1 MSEVIESRVVEMRF
15 DNSQFESNVRESM
28 KTIDNLKSNLNFE
41 GAVKGLDK
49 FKVDIDASGAVRGL
63 NEISEAAS
71 ECDLSALT
79 ESTESVKLS
88 FSALEIFAVTAL
100 GKIASAAIDAG
111 AKAVNAF
118 AIQPITDGFAEY
130 NQQLKSTRVITSNTG
145 QELEEVTRVLDDLNE
160 YADKTIYSF
169 GDMTQAMGYFTS
181 ALGKNSAESAAII
194 AKGISNWAAST
205 GQGNEV
211 AKRVMYQVSQGLS
224 TGSFRLMDWKSIENT
239 GAMAGQ
245 IYQKEFIKTAQELY
259 GYTLDEIMVDKSGK
273 AVTAFRDSLQSGWL
287 TNEVFLKTMEKF
299 ANVNGDFQ
307 WMEDAATKILTFSD
321 LLDTVREQLGTGW
334 GDTWKIVFGTFE
346 DSIKFFT
353 GISDIIGKFIG
364 YINDTRNAIVQIWS
378 DMGGRKLLF
387 GISEEDVGAVGK
399 ALEGILNLV
408 KQVHDGFVDG
418 FGSVIISQAL
428 YDLSE
433 IISDFANGL
442 ERLSRL
448 TIVYDVIKS
457 ISTVLSSVYY
467 IIKDLYQI
475 VEPFVDLAFTIVE
488 KILSGISEITNGI
501 ANFVDLVATEVTVL
515 SDKLTYPFKIA
526 SEFIAGTLG
535 GVLDFISEKIS
546 SMFEFLKQFDVFG
559 IFSKDISDPVL
570 SELNKIDS
578 KIEKTAN
585 NAGKGI
591 KSVSDRL
598 AALGIEISSEN
609 DLKGDGW
616 QEIFWNAMNEEKKAQ
631 HYATELWEEVKKAD
645 DLTNGDNVAKTWL
658 DAAVDGGFYD
668 PGVYEELY
676 DIWKQWAGE
685 GEYASESVKDIN
697 NNIKNTERNSDS
709 LNNSLQEV
717 NKTLEQT
724 EESGHK
730 VSLSLSL
737 GDDKEYEALKK
748 EADSSGSYNWWDLI
762 SESDKSKHFVVDYWD
777 VLTDKQREWWKQYSL
792 ELGLFTKEE
801 LSLLENTEK
810 TVAEILRDRDNVLE
824 KKKNEADLWWDLID
838 DDKKKQYFMGEYWD
852 VLTDKQRESW
862 RKRAEEY
869 KLYDPEEYARLL
881 SEMAAA
887 EEAAFSPESTEEIAE
902 STNVI
907 GDWFNKASKIPVI
920 GGFLEKFS
928 WLTTKT
934 VKNAKSFGSAV
945 NTSFGGFFEFVKL
958 LNGTDLTFFQ
968 KFSVASTYFKD
979 HVVDY
984 LGELVAK
991 NFKSLGEVITKSDL
1005 VSKVTTFTS
1014 SVKERFTDFKGYVK
1028 DINANA
1034 QLTFHEKFNAVLD
1047 YFNTNILGFY
1057 GKQIKDKFSEIA
1069 EAISNNKIV
1078 TNLSSLGS
1086 ATKTKFGEFRD
1097 YITELNVNTEL
1108 TFPEKFGKA
1117 LEFLKTNVIDYF
1129 SELINKNL
1137 KTLGIDIEKVGKEI
1151 SDAFSNAANFILQT
1165 LNKFGINTEAIRKF
1179 FWNDDGT
1186 LKSIPEIIT
1195 ELGNK
1200 IEQALNTVKDKLRS
1214 VYEQFFPS
1222 TAEGELTGPLGW
1234 LISAKEK
1241 VDNFIE
1247 SLFGSNKKL
1256 EEEEGKTSGNG
1267 LLTTALGVLGL
1278 TGGSSIMKTIGNMNS
1293 LFSFGKNVGIAGKF
1307 DFGKIAIGVALAAGA
1322 FGLLSKIDFLKLG
1335 IDFSG
1340 FTNYF
1345 KDSEG
1350 NLLSIPDTI
1359 DKISASISNSKIGQW
1374 VGNTSQVIGKNF
1386 STAFSLLKE
1395 KSAFFGAF
1403 IEQLNGSDL
1412 TFPQKFSLATIYF
1425 KDHFVIPFG
1434 DLIKKNLKTIGIDI
1448 DGFLGKF
1455 KGTEGEWLSVGD
1467 LIAKVGSKISE
1478 EIEIQKKKFEQT
1490 SVGQWINTQ
1499 IETFKASHPKL
1510 VEWLGSV
1517 KTNVSDVFN
1526 WVGDTAKVI
1535 GRNVSTTFTLF
1546 GDKFA
1551 IFKEHITDLNEN
1563 TELTFPQK
1571 LKGALDYLKKDF
1583 IYPFAEIAKK
1593 NLKTIGIDLDAFFN
1607 YFKDNEGNWLSI
1619 SDIITKV
1626 GTSIHDAFSD
1636 LKTKFEQ
1643 SKFSQ
1648 WICKKFDSISEWL
1661 GNFTDNIGRFIGP
1674 IIGGAG
1680 FIFLLTRIGQM
1691 FDFITSIGQVI
1702 SGRTPN
1708 ARAEAFAKNA
1718 QSLAGIIRDIAAAV
1732 LIISVALGGLS
1743 MLNQDELAR
1752 ASDSINQVLRTV
1764 AVLSGVFA
1772 VMSFFKSR
1780 KETVQSGALAL
1791 LEISGAVM
1799 LIAGAFRLI
1808 TTIKLS
1814 TDILWYLGILGVL
1827 MGMVVALGRLSPKM
1841 EGSKGTFIGMIGIAT
1856 AVLEMVGALYLV
1868 QLMLESHQGIGW
1880 ALVTL
1885 IGLVGTFAILCQA
1898 AKNVKWQSGLGLI
1911 LMAYSLRSMVDS
1923 LEYLFES
1930 DFLDKFRDDLVA
1942 NLIKIGS
1949 VFGALYLLAGAN
1961 KLAGGGKAGLSMI
1974 SIASSVLI
1982 LTYAIEEISK
1992 VPTDSLLPA
2001 LGVVTALT
2009 IVMGGVLTLYS
2020 KWGGS
2025 ASTSLK
2031 GMIVT
2036 TTNIYSV
2043 VIAVLLL
2050 CAAVAAL
2057 SFIDQTQ
2064 LITAGSVVAGLAAVV
2079 GTIAVFM
2086 AKFSKGS
2093 SWTKSLGLL
2102 TSATSVAV
2110 AMGAL
2115 LWALDHYIPDKSN
2128 LMTIAGSV
2136 SLLTGVIGTLG
2147 IVFALINE
2155 KLRVQFPS
2163 MGDMLKLF
2171 GTFVIVMAGVGTVLT
2186 LMANYIPENTS
2197 TERLWTITEIVGVL
2211 TGVVSVLAGLFGKL
2225 EIKFKDPLNMLFGL
2239 VDMIVV
2245 VASMGAMITLMAK
2258 HIPSDVDSE
2267 KLWSITETVGIL
2279 TIVVAGLSAFFGTV
2293 ANVDL
2298 GSVTK
2303 AAGAMLI
2310 FGGAIEVLALFA
2322 GVVYEW
2328 QGENIEKV
2336 VSIVE
2341 RIGKGLM
2348 KMFDSAMNT
2357 LGKLNWWQ
2365 LVAVLGTTVA
2375 ALGVLSAFGIEMAV
2389 NIGGFILVV
2398 GLISDLILFLTSL
2411 IFRDQKKGI
2420 DNFISTVERLG
2431 KGLTKMFDKITNALG
2446 KLNWWQLVAVVGTAV
2461 AAFAALGSA
2470 GALIGANLAVFE
2482 IEMAAAAAIVVTIF
2496 DITLPAFEKFANDGI
2511 PIFEKIATG
2520 IIKIVSI
2527 IIEGIVANVETIIG
2541 CLKDFVAFATSD
2553 FDIERVEQA
2562 IGIASQLAEV
2572 IGAFVGDNFLDMLG
2586 KFVGEKLFGETNRDA
2601 FVKNAECLTEV
2612 LNSFKLNIS
2621 FWTAADIEKVSSAV
2635 LIADQLTDVCNK
2647 FGDTGLVGSVMNFI
2661 TNGKWGEII
2670 AQGFVTDVEA
2680 LGTSLNTFC
2689 TQINGISAINL
2700 GKAAMALVIADHMI
2714 ALVKKFQPDSI
2725 LEAAFDALK
2734 NKWFADDNS
2743 NSFNTQITNLSGAV
2757 SNFCGEVENWTV
2769 PTGYESKF
2777 IIVDKMI
2784 EFIEKM
2790 PYLNAD
2796 QMDFAEFGE
2805 TIKEFCEA
2813 FKIAMISLNDALSK
2827 EGIKDYDSKIAM
2839 IDQLIEIA
2847 GKLPDAKSA
2856 MGQFFGYSKQ
2866 EDFKQFGDDIASF
2879 AGNLKSFAETM
2890 NEVPE
2895 LKDWDTKKTVVQSL
2909 IDMAKILPEGNSVG
2923 ENLVGYDFLLT
2934 FGQFG
2939 KDIASFAESFDTFVT
2954 KLNGFDVNDKSLE
2967 KLGYVIAIIGM
2978 LSELAKT
2985 LPQSFTKSDVSGSAE
3000 SISTFTQSF
3009 SEFMHDIIGDK
3020 DFNVNPW
3027 GKTNFSN
3034 TLFDQ
3039 INRIF
3044 GELDKLGEFTD
3055 DRKSKLEMLASPDGP
3070 IQMLS
3075 NLAKNLPSAI
3085 TKSDS
3090 TLTSFGA
3097 DIVGFANNI
3106 VDATGALSGAGWTDE
3121 SGNALYKFDP
3131 KPLEDMAKGVS
3142 SIITAFGG
3150 VTDAQLTSISSI
3162 MESISKLKDKEG
3174 NGLGQVLLNNLVSGL
3189 FDIPKEK
3196 IEGAQTN
3203 VGNLTGMLGDLSG
3216 LGTTLNSIVPEGGFN
3231 LGSLEELFG
3240 TFQNGS
3246 FGEGGILNAI
3256 PNALQ
3261 NFNSNFTGGNAIDLS
3276 GVSSYMASIPTNIA
3290 PTNFDFSGTE
3300 PLLGEFANG
3309 AFTGDGGYL
3318 NAIPDFLQDFGGTIT
3333 GDNAIDLSGVS
3344 SYIGSIPSQIMP
3356 ANFDFSSSEALLG
3369 KFTAGTGFDGTGFL
3383 GMVPVSITNYIGD
3396 INGIDPK
3403 DIKATNGILGDLV
3416 SGVAQAGT
3424 ITPELSTNFN
3434 TTLSA
3439 FATNGIQS
3447 YLDTFTSN
3455 ETETKLNNTAKIIV
3469 DKTGTGIDS
3478 ALKVTTNKIRTAAK
3492 TAVQIICNILSG
3504 DSSNPYAY
3512 PGPIII
3518 DKLASGITNNLALAS
3533 SKIRQA
3539 AQATVKLICD
3549 ILAGDNTNPY
3559 DVPGPT
3565 ILEKV
3570 ANGITM
3576 ALNGSSNSLDSSVRF
3591 VVDRISSIL
3600 SGNNTYP
3607 NPYTQAGE
3615 NVISGFNAG
3624 MRNTDS
3630 VYNTAYN
3637 VGERAV
3643 KGLNDAIDS
3652 HSPSKEAEDAGRSMS
3667 NGIAEGLKSA
3677 GEDMAGDMAEGFS
3690 DGMENYE
3697 EIYIHESEKIGHV
3710 ALSHLGTILKINSP
3724 SKETM
3729 KYGQYFSEGFGIG
3742 INKYSNVVENASEN
3756 IGNDALLSLSEC
3768 VDNMHSAFDSDTEL
3782 RPTITN
3788 KKDLYE
3794 IQNLINSITMLLTKQ
3809 QVQMKSFEASID
3821 LYVNA
3826 IQSALK
3832 NVGNEALL
3840 SLTSY
3845 IDKVYTLLDSNMEFS
3860 PTITPVLDLSE
3871 IQNGINSLNLLLSR
3885 QYAYQAGIQVNQAK
3899 TASIE
3904 GTRQR
3909 LTTDNSRNYGG
3920 FTFNIYTQGTDADA
3934 IARQIGVEVARKLRT
3949 V

>member
-79 ESTESVKLS
+79 DSTESVKLS

-145 QELEEVTRVLDDLNE
+145 QELWEVTKVLDDLNE

-245 IYQKEFIKTAQELY
+245 RYQQEFIKTAQELY
-259 GYTLDEIMVDKSGK
+259 GYTLDDIMVDKSGK

-299 ANVNGDFQ
+299 ANINGDFQ
-307 WMEDAATKILTFSD
+307 WMEDAATQVLTFSD

-353 GISDIIGKFIG
+353 GISDRIGNFISTV
-364 YINDTRNAIVQIWS
+364 NDARNAIFQGWS
-378 DMGGRKLLF
+378 DKGGRALIF
-387 GISEEDVGAVGK
+387 GVSEEDVGAVGK
-399 ALEGILNLV
+399 ILDGVLELLSQIHEAFIDAFGADFLV
-408 KQVHDGFVDG
+408 DLLYGASEYISKFA
-418 FGSVIISQAL
+418 SVF
-428 YDLSE
+428 E
-433 IISDFANGL
+433 KF
-442 ERLSRL
+442 SRL
-448 TIVYDVIKS
+448 PIIHDILRSIFSVIKS
-457 ISTVLSSVYY
+457 IFEIVS
-467 IIKDLYQI
+467 DLYKI
-475 VEPFVDLAFTIVE
+475 IEPFLSLALNGVGHILTGAS
-488 KILSGISEITNGI
+488 KILDVVANIVDKISNK
-501 ANFVDLVATEVTVL
+501 FSSL
-515 SDKLTYPFKIA
+515 SDIITSPFKFA
-526 SEFIAGTLG
+526 SEVISGTLG
-535 GVLDFISEKIS
+535 LALDIISDKCS
-546 SMFEFLKQFDVFG
+546 SLWKWLKQFDILGAIGTGDAFFG
-559 IFSKDISDPVL
+559 DISKQNSSLD
-570 SELNKIDS
+570 
-578 KIEKTAN
+578 KTAN
-585 NAGKGI
+585 KIEAVDKAAKDVVKTTENLGDHWWELISEQDKNQYFAPGLWKELNAEQKENWR
-591 KSVSDRL
+591 KHAEQNELYNVEEYERL
-598 AALGIEISSEN
+598 A
-609 DLKGDGW
+609 K
-616 QEIFWNAMNEEKKAQ
+616 
-631 HYATELWEEVKKAD
+631 V
-645 DLTNGDNVAKTWL
+645 TNGNEAFNKSLDITKTKSDNV
-658 DAAVDGGFYD
+658 
-668 PGVYEELY
+668 
-676 DIWKQWAGE
+676 
-685 GEYASESVKDIN
+685 
-697 NNIKNTERNSDS
+697 
-709 LNNSLQEV
+709 NNSLKEV

-748 EADSSGSYNWWDLI
+748 EAGSSGSYNWWDLI

-792 ELGLFTKEE
+792 ELGLFTEEE
-801 LSLLENTEK
+801 LKLLENTEK

-838 DDKKKQYFMGEYWD
+838 EDKKKQYFMSEYWD

-945 NTSFGGFFEFVKL
+945 STSFGGFFEFVKL

-968 KFSVASTYFKD
+968 KFNVASTYFKD

-1028 DINANA
+1028 DINNNA
-1034 QLTFHEKFNAVLD
+1034 QLTFHEKFSAVLD

-1069 EAISNNKIV
+1069 EVISNNKIV
-1078 TNLSSLGS
+1078 SNLISLGS
-1086 ATKTKFGEFRD
+1086 AAKTKFGEFKD
-1097 YITELNVNTEL
+1097 YITELNTNTEL
-1108 TFPEKFGKA
+1108 TFPEKFSKA

-1129 SELINKNL
+1129 AELINKNL

-1151 SDAFSNAANFILQT
+1151 SDAFTNASNFILQT

-1195 ELGNK
+1195 ELGNE

-1222 TAEGELTGPLGW
+1222 TADGELTGPLGW

-1293 LFSFGKNVGIAGKF
+1293 LFSFGKNIGVAGKF

-1322 FGLLSKIDFLKLG
+1322 FGLLSKIDFTKLG

-1350 NLLSIPDTI
+1350 NLLTIPETI

-1374 VGNTSQVIGKNF
+1374 VSNTSQVIGRNF

-1412 TFPQKFSLATIYF
+1412 TFPQKFSLATTYF

-1455 KGTEGEWLSVGD
+1455 KGTEGAWLSVGD
-1467 LIAKVGSKISE
+1467 LIGKVGSKISE
-1478 EIEIQKKKFEQT
+1478 EIEIQKKKFEHT
-1490 SVGQWINTQ
+1490 SVGKWINTQ

-1551 IFKEHITDLNEN
+1551 IFKEHIIDLNKN

-1571 LKGALDYLKKDF
+1571 LKSALDYFKKDF
-1583 IYPFAEIAKK
+1583 IEPFAEIAKK
-1593 NLKTIGIDLDAFFN
+1593 NLKTIGIDLDTFFN

-1626 GTSIHDAFSD
+1626 GTSIHDAFAD

-1648 WICKKFDSISEWL
+1648 WISKKFDSISEWL

-1708 ARAEAFAKNA
+1708 DRAEAFAKNA
-1718 QSLAGIIRDIAAAV
+1718 QSLGGIIKDIASSIMVIA
-1732 LIISVALGGLS
+1732 LALGGLS
-1743 MLNQDELAR
+1743 MLDQDELAK

-1764 AVLSGVFA
+1764 AILSGVFT
-1772 VMSFFKSR
+1772 VVSFFKSR
-1780 KETVQSGALAL
+1780 KKTVQSGALAL

-1799 LIAGAFRLI
+1799 LIAGAFKLI

-1814 TDILWYLGILGVL
+1814 TDILWYLGILGAL
-1827 MGMVVALGRLSPKM
+1827 MGMVVGFGRLAPKM
-1841 EGSKGTFIGMIGIAT
+1841 EGSKGTFLGMVGIAT
-1856 AVLEMVGALYLV
+1856 AMLEMVGALYLV
-1868 QLMLESHQGIGW
+1868 QLMLESHQGVGW

-1898 AKNVKWQSGLGLI
+1898 AKNVKWQSGIGLI

-1930 DFLDKFRDDLVA
+1930 DFLDKFRDDWVD

-1949 VFGALYLLAGAN
+1949 IFGALYLLADAN
-1961 KLAGGGKAGLSMI
+1961 RLAGGGKAGLSMI
-1974 SIASSVLI
+1974 SVASSVLI

-2064 LITAGSVVAGLAAVV
+2064 LITAGSVVAVLTAFV
-2079 GTIAVFM
+2079 GAIAVSM
-2086 AKFSKGS
+2086 AKFT
-2093 SWTKSLGLL
+2093 TKDTKWGRALTLL
-2102 TSATSVAV
+2102 ASATSVAV

-2128 LMTIAGSV
+2128 LIAISGSV
-2136 SLLTGVIGTLG
+2136 SMMTGVVGVLGT
-2147 IVFALINE
+2147 VFALIS
-2155 KLRVQFPS
+2155 KKFKVRFPRFE
-2163 MGDMLKLF
+2163 DMISLF
-2171 GTFVIVMAGVGTVLT
+2171 GTFVLIMAGVGTVLT
-2186 LMANYIPENTS
+2186 LMANYIPENAS
-2197 TERLWTITEIVGVL
+2197 TERLWTITETVGVL

-2245 VASMGAMITLMAK
+2245 VAAMGAMITLMAK

-2267 KLWSITETVGIL
+2267 KLWSITGTVSAL
-2279 TIVVAGLSAFFGTV
+2279 TIVVSVLAGLFGTIV
-2293 ANVDL
+2293 KVDL
-2298 GSVTK
+2298 AQAAQ

-2310 FGGAIEVLALFA
+2310 FGGVIEVLAWFA
-2322 GVVYEW
+2322 GVVYGW

-2398 GLISDLILFLTSL
+2398 GLISDLILFLTSI

-2431 KGLTKMFDKITNALG
+2431 KGLAKMFDKITNTLG

-2482 IEMAAAAAIVVTIF
+2482 IEMAAAAAIVVGIF
-2496 DITLPAFEKFANDGI
+2496 DITLPWFEKFANDGI
-2511 PIFEKIATG
+2511 PIFEKIASG

-2562 IGIASQLAEV
+2562 VSIASQLTEV

-2601 FVKNAECLTEV
+2601 FVKNAECLTDV

-2647 FGDTGLVGSVMNFI
+2647 FGDTGLVGSVKNFI
-2661 TNGKWGEII
+2661 TKGKWGEII
-2670 AQGFVTDVEA
+2670 AKGFVTDVEA
-2680 LGTSLNTFC
+2680 LGTGLNTFC
-2689 TQINGISAINL
+2689 TQINGINAINI

-2714 ALVKKFQPDSI
+2714 ALVKKFQPDSV

-2734 NKWFADDNS
+2734 NKWFADDNA
-2743 NSFNTQITNLSGAV
+2743 NSFNTQIGYLSGAV
-2757 SNFCGEVENWTV
+2757 SNFCEQVENWKI
-2769 PTGYESKF
+2769 PTDYESKF
-2777 IIVDKMI
+2777 TVVDKLL

-2790 PYLNAD
+2790 PTPIEG
-2796 QMDFAEFGE
+2796 QMTFEGFGE
-2805 TIKEFCEA
+2805 AIKSFSES
-2813 FKIAMISLNDALSK
+2813 FKIATISLNEALSK
-2827 EGIKDYDSKIAM
+2827 EGIKDYDSKIAL

-2847 GKLPDAKSA
+2847 KKLPNAKSA
-2856 MGQFFGYSKQ
+2856 MGQFLGYSKQ

-2879 AGNLKSFAETM
+2879 AGNLQVFAQKM
-2890 NEVPE
+2890 NLVPE
-2895 LKDWDTKKTVVQSL
+2895 LKDWDTKKGVVEHL
-2909 IDMAKILPEGNSVG
+2909 IELAKLLPEGNSTL
-2923 ENLVGYDFLLT
+2923 ENQVGYNFQLT
-2934 FGQFG
+2934 FDQFG
-2939 KDIASFAESFDTFVT
+2939 ADIAAFAESFNTFIT
-2954 KLNGFDVNDKSLE
+2954 KINGITLTDATFTKFGQMEAL
-2967 KLGYVIAIIGM
+2967 IGR
-2978 LSELAKT
+2978 LSELAKS
-2985 LPQSFTKSDVSGSAE
+2985 LPQAFTQADASGASATISTFGQSFT
-3000 SISTFTQSF
+3000 
-3009 SEFMHDIIGDK
+3009 EFMQDIIGDRSGILK
-3020 DFNVNPW
+3020 N
-3027 GKTNFSN
+3027 GEYKS
-3034 TLFDQ
+3034 TLFDHVNT
-3039 INRIF
+3039 IYT
-3044 GELDKLGEFTD
+3044 ELDKLGEFNTD
-3055 DRKSKLEMLASPDGP
+3055 RQTAF
-3070 IQMLS
+3070 
-3075 NLAKNLPSAI
+3075 
-3085 TKSDS
+3085 DS
-3090 TLTSFGA
+3090 
-3097 DIVGFANNI
+3097 IVGEDGVLKRLAAFAKDLPEITQNSTTLSQFGQEVSELAGQI
-3106 VDATGALSGAGWTDE
+3106 QHAVALLTGDGGFEE
-3121 SGNALYKFDP
+3121 SAKEFDP
-3131 KPLEDMAKGVS
+3131 KPLTDMATGIDSIVGSFVNVSTERLGHMS
-3142 SIITAFGG
+3142 SILDSIQKLGEGSNGKSPITTILGG
-3150 VTDAQLTSISSI
+3150 
-3162 MESISKLKDKEG
+3162 
-3174 NGLGQVLLNNLVSGL
+3174 LVSDFFG
-3189 FDIPKEK
+3189 IPGEK
-3196 IEGAQTN
+3196 ITEATTN
-3203 VGNLTGMLGDLSG
+3203 AGSIGGLLGELGRNGDL
-3216 LGTTLNSIVPEGGFN
+3216 LNSIAPEGGFN
-3231 LGSLEELFG
+3231 FDGLTSLFG
-3240 TFQNGS
+3240 KFNEQTGE
-3246 FGEGGILNAI
+3246 FGKGGILNAI
-3256 PNALQ
+3256 PNAFT
-3261 NFNSNFTGGNAIDLS
+3261 NFNNLFTGTGEGVIDLS
-3276 GVSSYMASIPTNIA
+3276 GAREFLSS
-3290 PTNFDFSGTE
+3290 
-3300 PLLGEFANG
+3300 
-3309 AFTGDGGYL
+3309 
-3318 NAIPDFLQDFGGTIT
+3318 
-3333 GDNAIDLSGVS
+3333 V
-3344 SYIGSIPSQIMP
+3344 PSEIFP
-3356 ANFDFSSSEALLG
+3356 ENFDFSSSEALLG
-3369 KFTAGTGFDGTGFL
+3369 KFTIGTGFDGTGFL
-3383 GMVPVSITNYIGD
+3383 GMVPASINDYIGD
-3396 INGIDPK
+3396 INRIDKK
-3403 DIKATNGILGDLV
+3403 DIASTNRILGDLV
-3416 SGVAQAGT
+3416 SGVAEAGT
-3424 ITPELSTNFN
+3424 ITPELATNFN
-3434 TTLSA
+3434 TTLST
-3439 FATNGIQS
+3439 FATNGIKS
-3447 YLDTFTSN
+3447 YLDVFNSS
-3455 ETETKLNNTAKIIV
+3455 ETETKLNGVASTIV
-3469 DKTGTGIDS
+3469 NKTGAGMDS

-3492 TAVQIICNILSG
+3492 SAVQLICSILSG
-3504 DSSNPYAY
+3504 DNSNPYAY
-3512 PGPIII
+3512 PGPIIL
-3518 DKLASGITNNLALAS
+3518 DKLGMGISNALAGAS
-3533 SKIRQA
+3533 Y
-3539 AQATVKLICD
+3539 V
-3549 ILAGDNTNPY
+3549 
-3559 DVPGPT
+3559 
-3565 ILEKV
+3565 
-3570 ANGITM
+3570 
-3576 ALNGSSNSLDSSVRF
+3576 LDSSVGA
-3591 VVDRISSIL
+3591 VVTHIAGIL
-3600 SGNNTYP
+3600 SGSNANP
-3607 NPYTQAGE
+3607 NPYTSAGE
-3615 NVISGFNAG
+3615 SVITGFVAG
-3624 MRNTDS
+3624 MKGTDS
-3630 VYNTAYN
+3630 VYNAAWN
-3637 VGERAV
+3637 VGESAI
-3643 KGLNDAIDS
+3643 KGLKDAIQS
-3652 HSPSKEAEDAGRSMS
+3652 NSPSKEAENVGQEITDGAKENFNSIGS
-3667 NGIAEGLKSA
+3667 G
-3677 GEDMAGDMAEGFS
+3677 MAQGMAEGFS
-3690 DGMENYE
+3690 DGMGDYE
-3697 EIYIHESEKIGHV
+3697 EIYIHETKEIGRA
-3710 ALSHLGTILKINSP
+3710 ALNNLGKVLKIKSP
-3724 SKETM
+3724 SKEAM
-3729 KYGQYFSEGFGIG
+3729 KYGQYFTEGFGIG
-3742 INKYSNVVENASEN
+3742 ISSYKGAIEAASE
-3756 IGNDALLSLSEC
+3756 D
-3768 VDNMHSAFDSDTEL
+3768 
-3782 RPTITN
+3782 
-3788 KKDLYE
+3788 
-3794 IQNLINSITMLLTKQ
+3794 
-3809 QVQMKSFEASID
+3809 
-3821 LYVNA
+3821 
-3826 IQSALK
+3826 
-3832 NVGNEALL
+3832 VGDEALYG
-3840 SLTSY
+3840 LTSY
-3845 IDKVYTLLDSNMEFS
+3845 VGKVYDMLDSDMEFN

-3871 IQNGINSLNLLLSR
+3871 IQNGVGMVDAMFSK
-3885 QYAYQAGIQVNQAK
+3885 QQAYAANMQVNGAIRARNESMR
-3899 TASIE
+3899 TVSS
-3904 GTRQR
+3904 
-3909 LTTDNSRNYGG
+3909 TDNSRNFGG
-3920 FTFNIYTQGTDADA
+3920 ITFNIYTQGTDANA
-3934 IARQIGVEVARKLRT
+3934 IARQIGDEVARKLRT